1 MELSSKVKKALLST
15 AAGAG
20 AVTALVLI
28 ARRAPGARRSYAP
41 WKQGGVARDRV
52 VWRFD
57 NRVSVLPPGKAL
69 RIEVASPAAIRWTT
83 DQWNTAHETRTTRK
97 GGVHVADLHTWDL
110 PAGSRV
116 QFTFFWPEANR
127 WEGQDFD
134 VTVAGQARYGGAAGD

>member
-1 MELSSKVKKALLST
+1 MKLSSKVRKAVLST

-20 AVTALVLI
+20 AVAALVLI
-28 ARRAPGARRSYAP
+28 ARRATGARRGYISRRTGNA
-41 WKQGGVARDRV
+41 KDRV

-57 NRVSVLPPGKAL
+57 NRVRVVPPGKLL
-69 RIEVASPAAIRWTT
+69 RIELTSPAAVRWTT
-83 DQWNTAHETRTTRK
+83 DQWNTAHDTRTTPRN
-97 GGVHVADLHTWDL
+97 GVHVADLRTWEL

-134 VTVAGQARYGGAAGD
+134 IRVAEQARYGGAVSY